1 MRSPLRGEVWFADL
15 NPTRGHE
22 QAGRRPVLVVSHDV
36 FSRGPAELAVVLP
49 ITSRLERIR
58 SHVRLD
64 PPEGG
69 LRSPS
74 AIMCE
79 AIRSVSR
86 ERLIKRFGRVG
97 DGTMGDVDD
106 VLTILLDL

>member
-1 MRSPLRGEVWFADL
+1 MRSPLRKEVWFADL
-15 NPTRGHE
+15 SPTRGHE

-36 FSRGPAELAVVLP
+36 FNRGPAEFAVVLP
-49 ITSRLERIR
+49 ITSSLKQIR

-79 AIRSVSR
+79 AIRSVSK
-86 ERLIKRFGRVG
+86 ERLIERFGRV
-97 DGTMGDVDD
+97 DDVTMGEVDD